1 MASALFNIICS
12 DFCPRRVVLP
22 LNAYVDDPRVVKLNN
37 TLKFISWG
45 FAIFWYALIFK
56 GYTKAAYVE
65 LQYNAWMDDFDVPI
79 KTAPYCKNNT
89 YNYAYSTNWI
99 YTNITCKSYPT
110 NKIFTKPIT
119 SGTYWISTMFQDEV
133 SHICRDNDERETCQT
148 SSNNDLIPQPRT
160 TSFVLGVESYFMTI
174 TIRATVGKANYDSA
188 VDENIPLS
196 FLLPNGKEVKVPD
209 HARANGQG
217 VLLKM
222 TVQEW
227 LSFFQVE
234 SGLDGY
240 AGLNADPTSTGY
252 GTPLHRITGIGLAV
266 KIKLTNQPS
275 NTFDITSNRIRA
287 VLELHPSFDWKRT
300 TIPPQPTQYSKCF
313 SLLRLSLFFACWFR
327 FVKQSSSDT
336 FCFFVPP
343 FYFARHDSW
352 RTSYDRQLWHPFHT
366 LSVAKRSQ
374 II

>member
-1 MASALFNIICS
+1 MASALFNSCCS
-12 DFCPRRVVLP
+12 DCCPRRVVLP
-22 LNAYVDDPRVVKLNN
+22 LNAYIDDPRVVRLNN
-37 TLKFISWG
+37 TLKYISWG
-45 FAIFWYALIFK
+45 FAMFWYALIFK

-65 LQYNAWMDDFDVPI
+65 LQYNAWMDDFDVYKSGI
-79 KTAPYCKNNT
+79 KTAPYCNNNS
-89 YNYAYSTNWI
+89 YNYVYSTPSWI

-119 SGTYWISTMFQDEV
+119 SGTYWISTMLQDEV
-133 SHICRDNDERETCQT
+133 SHICRENDDRETCQN
-148 SSNNDLIPQPRT
+148 SSNDLIPQPRT

-174 TIRATVGKANYDSA
+174 TIRATVDKANYDSA
-188 VDENIPLS
+188 AAENIPLS

-209 HARANGQG
+209 HARTNGKG

-240 AGLNADPTSTGY
+240 AGVNADPTSTGY
-252 GTPLHRITGIGLAV
+252 GTPVHRITGIGLAV

-275 NTFDITSNRIRA
+275 NTFDIFSNRIRA

-300 TIPPQPTQYSKCF
+300 TIPARPTAHSKCVSF
-313 SLLRLSLFFACWFR
+313 TFVYIFVWF
-327 FVKQSSSDT
+327 V
-336 FCFFVPP
+336 
-343 FYFARHDSW
+343 
-352 RTSYDRQLWHPFHT
+352 L
-366 LSVAKRSQ
+366 
-374 II
+374 